1 MVETKPWQQG
11 YDITYLQNLEA
22 RFAEYNEHSC
32 SPFSEM
38 NKPKIAD
45 ALHHNRMKIHD
56 WGMVSETTVT
66 TATDIKIFL
75 DVVMARKIPG
85 DKVIDAFVCE
95 HPSMMVKYL

>member
-1 MVETKPWQQG
+1 MTEADVKPEVKPWQHG
-11 YDITYLQNLEA
+11 YDIHYLKNLEA
-22 RFAEYNEHSC
+22 RFAEFNEYSC

-38 NKPKIAD
+38 NKPKLAD
-45 ALHHNRMKIHD
+45 ALHHNRLKIFD
-56 WGMVSETTVT
+56 WGVVSEATVS

-95 HPSMMVKYL
+95 VPA